1 MDDPNLST
9 LLHDAAEAAP
19 DPDLTPAAL
28 RAAKRLRIAQTV
40 GASAIFVP
48 TVALV
53 VGLAVMNRPSI
64 ALTQLP
70 AGQPL
75 STAAPSGSSQQTPP
89 PPPSPGPSTSTPATV
104 TPTLGPSSTP
114 TDGLPTP
121 TSVNPTIA
129 PTTSAVVPDRV
140 GFKASDLP
148 HSMVLLQDFGQYA
161 NQPSALGQY
170 CDIADNG
177 ASGTEPRPIGGRQW
191 MFAQHAS
198 NADQYSADEVVT
210 IWADGAKALA
220 DLQHDTGYCRFRALN
235 WPGFTTTKSTST
247 DFAAHFNS
255 ASAGPIAVHSVLVG
269 KALVSVTLYSP
280 RGASLAQLTA
290 DADRLAHLA
299 ASRLKG

>member
-148 HSMVLLQDFGQYA
+148 HSMVL
-161 NQPSALGQY
+161 P
-170 CDIADNG
+170 
-177 ASGTEPRPIGGRQW
+177 W
-191 MFAQHAS
+191 
-198 NADQYSADEVVT
+198 
-210 IWADGAKALA
+210 
-220 DLQHDTGYCRFRALN
+220 
-235 WPGFTTTKSTST
+235 
-247 DFAAHFNS
+247 
-255 ASAGPIAVHSVLVG
+255 
-269 KALVSVTLYSP
+269 
-280 RGASLAQLTA
+280 
-290 DADRLAHLA
+290 
-299 ASRLKG
+299 